1 MIVFKKIKDETN
13 SLFLTCNNG
22 PKGVAVT
29 SPVEKDYIK
38 GLLRCKTVVK
48 YCKSGVR

>member
-38 GLLRCKTVVK
+38 GLLQCKTIVK
-48 YCKSGVR
+48 YCKSGAR